1 MANLASINNF
11 RPSLQVLSI
20 IGDLAEFKGAW
31 SSLSNISPERLTR
44 LRHVATIESIGSST
58 RIEGSSLSDEQ
69 VERLLTGLNV
79 QSFVTRDEEEVAGY
93 AEAMELIFES
103 WSSIPISENHIKQM
117 HGILLKYSQKD
128 ARHRGKYKTVSNHV
142 EAFDEDGKSL
152 GVIFK
157 TVSPFETPFRMTE
170 LVEWTNLSLEEGQ
183 LHPLIIVAVF
193 VVAFLSIHAFQD
205 GNGRLSRILTTL
217 LLLKTGY
224 GYAQYSSLESV
235 IEASRE
241 HYYLALRKTQQTLDN
256 PEPDW
261 ESWILYFLRSMQAQ
275 KNKLQ
280 QKLETN
286 RILEGDLPALSV
298 RILDLI
304 KDQGK
309 MQISALELL
318 TQENRS
324 TLKLRVNE
332 LLAKGKI
339 VRHGR
344 GRATWYSLP

>member
-183 LHPLIIVAVF
+183 LHPLIVVAVF

-224 GYAQYSSLESV
+224 ATQYSSLESV

-261 ESWILYFLRSMQAQ
+261 ESWILYFLRSMQTQ

-298 RILDLI
+298 RILELI
-304 KDQGK
+304 KEQGK
-309 MQISALELL
+309 MQISAMELL

>member
-1 MANLASINNF
+1 
-11 RPSLQVLSI
+11 
-20 IGDLAEFKGAW
+20 
-31 SSLSNISPERLTR
+31 
-44 LRHVATIESIGSST
+44 
-58 RIEGSSLSDEQ
+58 
-69 VERLLTGLNV
+69 
-79 QSFVTRDEEEVAGY
+79 
-93 AEAMELIFES
+93 
-103 WSSIPISENHIKQM
+103 M
-117 HGILLKYSQKD
+117 HGILLKHSQKD

-261 ESWILYFLRSMQAQ
+261 ESWILYFLRSMQTQ

-298 RILDLI
+298 RILELI
-304 KDQGK
+304 KEQGK
-309 MQISALELL
+309 MQISAMELL